1 MNNQSQTEQQE
12 SNVGVDS
19 LSFGLRAAGVIGLA
33 QTAQTLLSSRTF
45 SPGTANQF
53 VGQTALFGG
62 AMFAFKSGLI
72 SNLAMSSRTE
82 DQQQALKAQT
92 LGTAIWGAG
101 LLGAYATTSAAA
113 GNASNLL
120 AQSSA
125 FEGEGFL
132 ANQLRSGAIADSIAL
147 SALPFAAA
155 PLTSM
160 AGRASHFRVLQDSA
174 IPAPSSSVQTQQ
186 DPQSSQDSQEDDSQ
200 GAQVNLAQSARQSGI
215 MMADDI
221 LIAVTRSARPLDTE
235 GIALGL
241 SRAL

>member
-1 MNNQSQTEQQE
+1 VILANIFFA
-12 SNVGVDS
+12 S
-19 LSFGLRAAGVIGLA
+19 LKFDAVPPLATGSPSFVNFSLRIA
-33 QTAQTLLSSRTF
+33 LLSSHDALL
-45 SPGTANQF
+45 TARA
-53 VGQTALFGG
+53 G
-62 AMFAFKSGLI
+62 SGMP
-72 SNLAMSSRTE
+72 S
-82 DQQQALKAQT
+82 
-92 LGTAIWGAG
+92 
-101 LLGAYATTSAAA
+101 Y
-113 GNASNLL
+113 LL